1 MVPTSVAKYKDA
13 GELQAWAKSTMF
25 QSWRFKLREAEEALK
40 AGRLDEVRERLSRDD
55 LTQFLP
61 GKRLASKLAAQLMQ
75 RARQHARGGDLEA
88 AWSQWETAQ
97 ELAGTTDSVLTVRQ
111 DLTDASVRHVEESLN
126 GGDVAGATRWIDQ
139 LDRRGVAKPALETLR
154 QVTKR
159 MQAAANLCRRGKFAD
174 AEANLAAAKVM
185 KPDLRVLGDQH
196 QACREKLARSRQ
208 LTERLHRALGDAE
221 WSEAVAVSEQMLE
234 LAPEC
239 RLARD
244 ARRRAWAEVGA
255 KFVDSQQLGATQH
268 WTREK
273 AVATEAVVGVNG
285 PRFVLWVDGVGGYL
299 VCLADEVVLGQSAPG
314 NFVDVPVQG
323 DLSRRHARIRREGEG
338 YYIEPLHAASVNGHS
353 VQTKTLL
360 SDGDQIEFSGGV
372 RLSFRRPHV
381 LSASARLDFLSHHRT
396 DPSADG
402 VLLMA
407 ESCVLGPKW
416 QNHVV
421 CRDWAG
427 DVVLYRQDEDLF
439 CRAMESIEIDGQLCD
454 GRGRLGGNSHVVG
467 TDFSLSVEELDR
479 CSTQPLL

>member
-1 MVPTSVAKYKDA
+1 
-13 GELQAWAKSTMF
+13 MF

-40 AGRLDEVRERLSRDD
+40 AGRLDEVRDRLSRDD

-61 GKRLASKLAAQLMQ
+61 GKRLASKLAVQLMQ
-75 RARQHARGGDLEA
+75 RARQYAHDGDLEA
-88 AWSQWETAQ
+88 AWRQWDAAQ
-97 ELAGTTDSVLTVRQ
+97 ELAGTTESVLTLQQ
-111 DLTDASVRHVEESLN
+111 DLADSGLRHVEGRLD
-126 GGDVAGATRWIDQ
+126 GGDLAGASKLIDQ
-139 LDRRGVAKPALETLR
+139 LERKGVTKPALETLR
-154 QVTKR
+154 QVAKR
-159 MQAAANLCRRGKFAD
+159 MQAAAHLCRRGKFAD

-185 KPDLRVLGDQH
+185 RPDLGALCDQY
-196 QACREKLARSRQ
+196 QQCREKLAQSRQ
-208 LTERLHRALGDAE
+208 LAERLHRALGDAE
-221 WSEAVAVSEQMLE
+221 WNQAVAVAELMLE
-234 LAPEC
+234 LAPDW

-255 KFVDSQQLGATQH
+255 KFVDSQKMCVTQH
-268 WTREK
+268 WSPENRSAAEP
-273 AVATEAVVGVNG
+273 AVGVSG
-285 PRFVLWVDGVGGYL
+285 PRFVLWVDGVGGFL
-299 VCLADEVVLGQSAPG
+299 VCLADEIVLGQSAPG
-314 NFVDVPVQG
+314 NSVDVPVQG

-338 YYIEPLHAASVNGHS
+338 YYIEPLHAASVNGQS

-360 SDGDQIEFSGGV
+360 SDGDEIELSGGV
-372 RLSFRRPHV
+372 RMRFRRPHV

-454 GRGRLGGNSHVVG
+454 GRGRLGGNSHMVG